1 MSNTV
6 FPQEKMG
13 DYMIP
18 KFICVK
24 YDMEKGEGPEL
35 AKKFGVRA
43 YPTFVILNTD
53 GTVRH
58 KFVGGGEPD
67 RFIERVKDAFDDNKA
82 TGVLEAKYAEGVRDK
97 EFLVKYVESLISM
110 YSPDASKVAAELY
123 GQLTDEE

>member
-13 DYMIP
+13 DYMNP

-67 RFIERVKDAFDDNKA
+67 RFIERVYWKQNMQ
-82 TGVLEAKYAEGVRDK
+82 K
-97 EFLVKYVESLISM
+97 ESGIRNSWLNM
-110 YSPDASKVAAELY
+110 WKV
-123 GQLTDEE
+123 

>member
-1 MSNTV
+1 MN
-6 FPQEKMG
+6 
-13 DYMIP
+13 P

-58 KFVGGGEPD
+58 KFVGGGEPGPVY
-67 RFIERVKDAFDDNKA
+67 R
-82 TGVLEAKYAEGVRDK
+82 TGKGCFRR
-97 EFLVKYVESLISM
+97 
-110 YSPDASKVAAELY
+110 
-123 GQLTDEE
+123 